1 MLLCNFL
8 AMQHADRCASL
19 QLTKD
24 QSAWKSPS
32 VLTYCNA
39 YFLELS
45 LLYTEETWKHIGWIK
60 KLHQSWDFLPY
71 LNVHNFT
78 LGFFFKTFDISQA
91 SMQIKV
97 LSHALSVPLV
107 WQITE
112 LLPVLK
118 IGAENNKKL
127 SNSTLFT
134 LGQSI
139 KRASSVN
146 WMEI

>member
-1 MLLCNFL
+1 MQFPPNATRRQMCIFAAHERPVCMKIPISSHLLLCIFPRTVTIIHRGN
-8 AMQHADRCASL
+8 
-19 QLTKD
+19 
-24 QSAWKSPS
+24 
-32 VLTYCNA
+32 V
-39 YFLELS
+39 
-45 LLYTEETWKHIGWIK
+45 ETHWLDK

-78 LGFFFKTFDISQA
+78 LGFFKKTFDISQA

>member
-1 MLLCNFL
+1 
-8 AMQHADRCASL
+8 MQF
-19 QLTKD
+19 
-24 QSAWKSPS
+24 P
-32 VLTYCNA
+32 CNA
-39 YFLELS
+39 TRRQMCIFAAHERPVCMKIPISSHLLQCIFPRTVTIIHRGNMKTHWLDKKITSVVRLPSLS
-45 LLYTEETWKHIGWIK
+45 KCSQFH
-60 KLHQSWDFLPY
+60 
-71 LNVHNFT
+71 V
-78 LGFFFKTFDISQA
+78 GFFGKTFDISQA

>member
-1 MLLCNFL
+1 MQFPRNATCRQMCIFAAHERPVCMKIPISSHLLQCIFPRTVTIIHRGNMETHWL
-8 AMQHADRCASL
+8 DKKITSVVRLPSL
-19 QLTKD
+19 SKCSQFH
-24 QSAWKSPS
+24 
-32 VLTYCNA
+32 V
-39 YFLELS
+39 
-45 LLYTEETWKHIGWIK
+45 
-60 KLHQSWDFLPY
+60 
-71 LNVHNFT
+71 
-78 LGFFFKTFDISQA
+78 GFFGKTFDISQA

-146 WMEI
+146 

>member
-1 MLLCNFL
+1 MQFPRNATRRQMCIFAAHERPVCMKIPISSHLLQCIFPRTVTIIHRGNMETHWLDKKFTSVVRL
-8 AMQHADRCASL
+8 PSL
-19 QLTKD
+19 SKCSQFH
-24 QSAWKSPS
+24 
-32 VLTYCNA
+32 V
-39 YFLELS
+39 
-45 LLYTEETWKHIGWIK
+45 
-60 KLHQSWDFLPY
+60 
-71 LNVHNFT
+71 
-78 LGFFFKTFDISQA
+78 GFFWKTFDISQA

>member
-1 MLLCNFL
+1 MQFPRNATRRQMCIFAAHERPVCMKIPISSHLLQCIFPRTVTIIHRGNMETHWL
-8 AMQHADRCASL
+8 DKKITSVVRLPSL
-19 QLTKD
+19 SKCSQFH
-24 QSAWKSPS
+24 
-32 VLTYCNA
+32 V
-39 YFLELS
+39 
-45 LLYTEETWKHIGWIK
+45 
-60 KLHQSWDFLPY
+60 
-71 LNVHNFT
+71 
-78 LGFFFKTFDISQA
+78 GFFGKTFDISQA

>member
-1 MLLCNFL
+1 MQFPRNATRRQMCIFAAHERPVCMKIPISSHLLQCIFPRTVTIIHRENMETHWL
-8 AMQHADRCASL
+8 DKKITSVVRLPSL
-19 QLTKD
+19 SKCSQFH
-24 QSAWKSPS
+24 
-32 VLTYCNA
+32 V
-39 YFLELS
+39 
-45 LLYTEETWKHIGWIK
+45 
-60 KLHQSWDFLPY
+60 
-71 LNVHNFT
+71 
-78 LGFFFKTFDISQA
+78 GFFKKTFDISQA

>member
-1 MLLCNFL
+1 MQFPRNATRRQMCIFAAHERPVCMKIPISSHLLQCIFPRTVTIIHRGSMETHWL
-8 AMQHADRCASL
+8 DKKITSVVRLPSL
-19 QLTKD
+19 SKCSQFH
-24 QSAWKSPS
+24 
-32 VLTYCNA
+32 V
-39 YFLELS
+39 
-45 LLYTEETWKHIGWIK
+45 
-60 KLHQSWDFLPY
+60 
-71 LNVHNFT
+71 
-78 LGFFFKTFDISQA
+78 GFFGKTFDISQA

>member
-1 MLLCNFL
+1 MQFPRNATRRQMCIFAAHERPVCMKIPISSHLLQCIFPRTVTIIHRGNMKTHWL
-8 AMQHADRCASL
+8 DKKITSVVRLPSL
-19 QLTKD
+19 SKCSQFH
-24 QSAWKSPS
+24 
-32 VLTYCNA
+32 V
-39 YFLELS
+39 
-45 LLYTEETWKHIGWIK
+45 
-60 KLHQSWDFLPY
+60 
-71 LNVHNFT
+71 
-78 LGFFFKTFDISQA
+78 GFFGKTFDISQA

>member
-1 MLLCNFL
+1 MQFPRNATRRQMCIFAAHERPVCMKIPISSHLLQCIFPRTVTIIHRGNMETHWL
-8 AMQHADRCASL
+8 DKKITSVVRLPSL
-19 QLTKD
+19 SKCSQFH
-24 QSAWKSPS
+24 
-32 VLTYCNA
+32 V
-39 YFLELS
+39 
-45 LLYTEETWKHIGWIK
+45 
-60 KLHQSWDFLPY
+60 
-71 LNVHNFT
+71 
-78 LGFFFKTFDISQA
+78 GFFLKTFDISQA

>member
-1 MLLCNFL
+1 
-8 AMQHADRCASL
+8 
-19 QLTKD
+19 
-24 QSAWKSPS
+24 
-32 VLTYCNA
+32 
-39 YFLELS
+39 
-45 LLYTEETWKHIGWIK
+45 
-60 KLHQSWDFLPY
+60 
-71 LNVHNFT
+71 
-78 LGFFFKTFDISQA
+78 
-91 SMQIKV
+91 MQIKV

-146 WMEI
+146 